1 MAKDDVQAEV
11 KTTEDAPVAKKMKID
26 PAVEDATAKALE
38 DINEAEAKLNALEDE
53 CAIEICKVEQKFVGK
68 KQPLYEQ
75 REKFIE
81 KIDNFWQIALCNH
94 PQLSCLISEKDE
106 EALSYLKKVK
116 VDSKTREEEVTE
128 EDGSKLVKSLN
139 HSISFE
145 FAENPFFENTTL
157 TKSFFQVMDEVVSEG
172 DQIKWKEGQNLI
184 QLFEEE
190 SKKLGQDKNG
200 HKNGAGDAKKE
211 GETEDG
217 DEEENELDAAES
229 FFAWFED
236 HEDPASDE
244 TAELIKTDLWDKALL
259 FYTAEM
265 DADGDEEEIDLEMG
279 SGEEAEE

>member
-1 MAKDDVQAEV
+1 MGLISRVSSRTYRKTSESERSPKTKMAKDDCQAEV

-38 DINEAEAKLNALEDE
+38 
-53 CAIEICKVEQKFVGK
+53 AID
-68 KQPLYEQ
+68 
-75 REKFIE
+75 

-184 QLFEEE
+184 QLFGEE

-211 GETEDG
+211 EGDTEEFKD
-217 DEEENELDAAES
+217 DENELDAAES